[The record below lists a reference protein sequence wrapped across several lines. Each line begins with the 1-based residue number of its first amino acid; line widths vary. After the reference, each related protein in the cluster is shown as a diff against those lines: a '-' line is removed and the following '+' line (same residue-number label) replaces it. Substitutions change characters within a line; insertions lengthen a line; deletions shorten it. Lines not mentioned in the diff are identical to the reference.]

1 MNADK
6 KQSTHILVL
15 RLSAMGDVAMTV
27 PVLKLLLEQYPNVS
41 ITVVSRPLFAPFF
54 SKLPRCHFFAADV
67 DKHYR
72 GIMGLW
78 RLASD
83 LLALRPNK
91 IADLHEVLRTNLLDL
106 VLKLRSGHPL
116 QKIDKGR
123 KEKKAL
129 CAHKKHK
136 KIYPLR
142 STHARYADVFA
153 RLGFPIDLNKENS
166 IINFTPTKFSEENL
180 IKIKDKTPIG
190 IAPFA
195 RYVGKTYPADLMRKV
210 IKLLL
215 QKRPDLH
222 IFLFGGKS
230 DAEILNVWQKD
241 SPENIT
247 VIAGIGSL
255 EEEMS
260 LMSSLKL
267 VLSMDSANMHI
278 AAMLGI
284 PVVSLWGATH
294 PFLGFYGWQQD
305 PKNAILPDMEKFPTL
320 PCSVN
325 GKKVHPEAIDCMR
338 SIAPE
343 RVAEVILSIE
353 Y

>member
-1 MNADK
+1 MNANK
-6 KQSTHILVL
+6 NQNTHILVL
-15 RLSAMGDVAMTV
+15 RLSAMGDVAMAV
-27 PVLKLLLEQYPNVS
+27 PVLALLLEQYPNVS
-41 ITVVSRPLFAPFF
+41 VTVVSRPLFAPFF
-54 SKLPRCHFFAADV
+54 SKLTRCHFFAADV
-67 DKHYR
+67 DKYYR
-72 GIMGLW
+72 GIVGLW
-78 RLASD
+78 CLSSD
-83 LLALRPNK
+83 LLALRPDK
-91 IADLHEVLRTNLLDL
+91 IADLHEVLRTNLLD
-106 VLKLRSGHPL
+106 VILKLRSGRPL

-136 KIYPLR
+136 NIYPLR
-142 STHARYADVFA
+142 STHTRYADVFA
-153 RLGFPIDLNKENS
+153 RLGFPIDLNRGNS
-166 IINFTPTKFSEENL
+166 IINFTPTKFSSEIL
-180 IKIKDKTPIG
+180 TQIKGKIPIG

-195 RYVGKTYPADLMRKV
+195 RYTGKTYPPDLMKKT
-210 IKLLL
+210 IELLL
-215 QKRPDLH
+215 EKRTDVYF
-222 IFLFGGKS
+222 FLFGGKA
-230 DAEILNVWQKD
+230 DTEILNDWQKEH
-241 SPENIT
+241 PQNIM

-284 PVVSLWGATH
+284 PVISLWGATH

-305 PKNAILPDMEKFPTL
+305 LKNAILPDLEKFTTL

-325 GKKVHPEAIDCMR
+325 GKKVHTEATDCMR

-343 RVAEVILSIE
+343 RVVNLILE
-353 Y
+353 NL